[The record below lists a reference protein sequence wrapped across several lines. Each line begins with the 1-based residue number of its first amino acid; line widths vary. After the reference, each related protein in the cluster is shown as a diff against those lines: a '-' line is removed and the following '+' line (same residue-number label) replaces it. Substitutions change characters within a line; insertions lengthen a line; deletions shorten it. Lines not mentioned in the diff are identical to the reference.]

1 MNIKTIDVNAKEWRD
16 RTYGNSYFSA
26 VVVINYRMEGSA
38 SFKIPFQ
45 YGYGDHFIDIANQ
58 ELHKRGYISN
68 PRRGVHQIREPLWQY
83 CEDHGIILRTNKTV
97 GCRKRDL

>member
-1 MNIKTIDVNAKEWRD
+1 MNVKTIDVNAKEWRD

-26 VVVINYRMEGSA
+26 VVTINYKMKDMT

-58 ELHKRGYISN
+58 QLHKKGYIFN
-68 PRRGVHQIREPLWQY
+68 PRRGINKIRIPLWQY
-83 CEDHGIILRTNKTV
+83 CEDHNIILRTTKTV